1 MTDRKI
7 LPNRRGCETFEIK
20 HADRIYQV
28 TIGRFPEGTIGE
40 VFVTGAKVGS
50 AMEAVAR
57 DAAVCVSIALQY
69 GVPLTIL
76 RHAVTREQ
84 DASPSSIIGA
94 VLDQIGETEN
104 AV

>member
-1 MTDRKI
+1 MTDRKV
-7 LPNRRGCETFEIK
+7 LPQRRGCETFEIV
-20 HADRIYQV
+20 HTDRTYQV
-28 TIGRFPEGTIGE
+28 TIGRFPNGMIGE
-40 VFVTGAKVGS
+40 VFVTGAKAGS
-50 AMEAVAR
+50 DMEAVAR

-84 DASPSSIIGA
+84 DGQPSSIIGA
-94 VLDQIGETEN
+94 VLDEIGDVD